1 MEEKFSNRLF
11 VSHSLDFDIS
21 GEKLWNVVSRPN
33 NLNHSH
39 PFCELNK
46 IIQWDENAHIDR
58 LIYLNGRNYI
68 RRFQT
73 WEEGRGYTLII
84 GEDDGPQSY
93 VVWEIEEINKNK
105 SKLKITIYPYIL
117 SKLPNFIAY
126 IPHIIWVRRRLV
138 NYLDSVLRGY
148 EYFIETGEDVPRN
161 HFGKHKWFS

>member
-105 SKLKITIYPYIL
+105 SKLKITIYPYI
-117 SKLPNFIAY
+117 
-126 IPHIIWVRRRLV
+126 
-138 NYLDSVLRGY
+138 
-148 EYFIETGEDVPRN
+148 
-161 HFGKHKWFS
+161 